1 LIEFTRIPGGDTMQ
15 VAGAR
20 RLDCRHPRLRSR
32 RGRPLA
38 ILLLAA
44 CFAVIVSGSAAS
56 AEAAKRPQILVHY
69 MPWFAAKPSAPQ
81 WGWHWT
87 MNAFDPEKVE
97 RGKRAIASHYYPLIG
112 PYDSGDPAVIEYH
125 LLLIKLAGFDGII
138 VDWYGLSNRL
148 DYPMLHRNT
157 AALFPKAAKIGLK
170 IGICYEDQ
178 TIPKLV
184 EAGEIAA
191 HDRVKHAKAVLEW
204 LRKNWFA
211 EPSYLRLD
219 GRPVL
224 LSFGHSGLTDLEW
237 AEVLPRGAGGPIY
250 LSEHR
255 RRPTAAG
262 AFDWPVPKEGLARL
276 DRFEKA
282 AKDWPVA
289 MPAAFPRFHD
299 SYREARVHDSYGTI
313 PDDDGRT
320 FVTTLQRAIKSGAP
334 LVQVV
339 TWNDWGEGTAIEPSV
354 EFGYRDLEAT
364 QRLRRE
370 LVEPAF
376 AARPDDLRL
385 AHRLYLLRR
394 KEATHVGLR
403 TKNDE
408 VSGLLATGRIAAARE
423 ILGRVERDA
432 R

>member
-1 LIEFTRIPGGDTMQ
+1 MRVIGGTTIETKDS
-15 VAGAR
+15 R
-20 RLDCRHPRLRSR
+20 RLHCPEDRLRSR
-32 RGRPLA
+32 RGRPFA
-38 ILLLAA
+38 VALLLA
-44 CFAVIVSGSAAS
+44 CFAVIESGSAAP
-56 AEAAKRPQILVHY
+56 AEAARRPQIVVHY
-69 MPWFAAKPSAPQ
+69 MPWFASKPVSRA

-87 MNAFDPEKVE
+87 MNAFDPEKAE
-97 RGKRAIASHYYPLIG
+97 TGKRAIASHYYPLIG

-125 LLLIKLAGFDGII
+125 LLLIRLAGFDGII

-157 AALFPKAAKIGLK
+157 AALFPRAAKIGLK

-211 EPSYLRLD
+211 EASYLTLD

-224 LSFGHSGLTDLEW
+224 LSFGYSGLTDREW
-237 AEVLPRGAGGPIY
+237 AEALPRGAGGPIY

-255 RRPTAAG
+255 RRPAASG

-299 SYREARVHDSYGTI
+299 IYSDAKVHDSYGTI
-313 PDDDGRT
+313 PDDNGRT
-320 FVTTLQRAIKSGAP
+320 FVTTLKRAIASRAP

-339 TWNDWGEGTAIEPSV
+339 TWNDWGEGTAIEPSA
-354 EFGYRDLEAT
+354 EFGYRDLEAM

-370 LVEPAF
+370 LIDPAF
-376 AARPDDLRL
+376 APRQDDLRL
-385 AHRLYLLRR
+385 AYRLYLLRR
-394 KEATHVGLR
+394 KETTRASLR

-408 VSGLLATGRIAAARE
+408 VSRLLATGRIAAARE
-423 ILGRVERDA
+423 ILVRVERDA

>member
-1 LIEFTRIPGGDTMQ
+1 MVSGAPVKCGKPFK
-15 VAGAR
+15 ASNAR
-20 RLDCRHPRLRSR
+20 RRDDCRAGRQVRS
-32 RGRPLA
+32 GRA
-38 ILLLAA
+38 FAVLLVVA
-44 CFAVIVSGSAAS
+44 CFGITESRSAA
-56 AEAAKRPQILVHY
+56 AHAAKRPQIMVHY
-69 MPWFAAKPSAPQ
+69 MPWFAAKPAAPQ

-87 MNAFDPEKVE
+87 MNAFDPEKV
-97 RGKRAIASHYYPLIG
+97 RSGKRSIASHYYPLIG

-125 LLLIKLAGFDGII
+125 FLLIKLAGFDGII
-138 VDWYGLSNRL
+138 VDWYGLVNL
-148 DYPMLHRNT
+148 FDYPLLHRNT
-157 AALFPKAAKIGLK
+157 TALFPAAAKIGLK

-184 EAGEIAA
+184 DAGTIAA
-191 HDRVKHAKAVLEW
+191 HDRVKHSRTILEW

-211 EPSYLRLD
+211 EPSYLALD

-224 LSFGHSGLTDLEW
+224 LSFGHSGLTDREW
-237 AEVLPRGAGGPIY
+237 AEVLPEGASGPIY

-255 RRPTAAG
+255 RRPCASG
-262 AFDWPVPKEGLARL
+262 AFDWPVPNDGLARL

-299 SYREARVHDSYGTI
+299 IYSEAKVHDSYGMI
-313 PDDDGRT
+313 PDDNGRT
-320 FVTTLQRAIKSGAP
+320 FVTTLKRAITSGAA
-334 LVQVV
+334 LAQVV
-339 TWNDWGEGTAIEPSV
+339 TWNDWGEGTAIEPSA
-354 EFGYRDLEAT
+354 EFEYRDLEAM

-370 LVEPAF
+370 LVDPTF
-376 AARPDDLRL
+376 APRPDDLRL

-394 KEATHVGLR
+394 KEAARTGLK

-408 VSGLLATGRIAAARE
+408 VARLIATGRIAAARD
-423 ILGRVERDA
+423 LLVRVEREA

>member
-1 LIEFTRIPGGDTMQ
+1 MINRTLARFRKTM
-15 VAGAR
+15 AAA
-20 RLDCRHPRLRSR
+20 DKPRLGRRQARLRAWRS
-32 RGRPLA
+32 GLTVIPL
-38 ILLLAA
+38 LVLCLAA
-44 CFAVIVSGSAAS
+44 GESRAAVVADP
-56 AEAAKRPQILVHY
+56 AKQPQILVHY
-69 MPWFAAKPSAPQ
+69 MPWFAAKPAAPQ

-97 RGKRAIASHYYPLIG
+97 HAKRAIASHYYPLIG

-125 LLLIKLAGFDGII
+125 LLLMKLAGFDGII
-138 VDWYGLSNRL
+138 VDWYGLSNQF
-148 DYPMLHRNT
+148 DYPLLHRNT
-157 AALFPKAAKIGLK
+157 AALFPTAAKMGLK
-170 IGICYEDQ
+170 IGICFEDQ

-184 EAGEIAA
+184 EAKEIAA
-191 HDRVKHAKAVLEW
+191 KDRVKHAKAVLEW
-204 LRKNWFA
+204 LRGNWFA
-211 EPSYLRLD
+211 EPSYLMLE

-224 LSFGHSGLTDLEW
+224 LSFGYSGLTDREW
-237 AEVLPRGAGGPIY
+237 ALALPRGAGGPIY

-255 RRPTAAG
+255 RRPAAAG

-276 DRFEKA
+276 DQFEKA

-299 SYREARVHDSYGTI
+299 IYREARIHESYGLI

-320 FVTTLQRAIKSGAP
+320 FVTTLRRAITSKAP

-339 TWNDWGEGTAIEPSV
+339 TWNDWGEGTVIEPSA
-354 EFGYRDLEAT
+354 EFGYRDLEAM

-370 LVEPAF
+370 LIDPSF
-376 AARPDDLRL
+376 ATLQDDLRL

-394 KEATHVGLR
+394 QEAERTVLR

-408 VSGLLATGRIAAARE
+408 VSRLLATGRIAAARDT
-423 ILGRVERDA
+423 LVRAEREA